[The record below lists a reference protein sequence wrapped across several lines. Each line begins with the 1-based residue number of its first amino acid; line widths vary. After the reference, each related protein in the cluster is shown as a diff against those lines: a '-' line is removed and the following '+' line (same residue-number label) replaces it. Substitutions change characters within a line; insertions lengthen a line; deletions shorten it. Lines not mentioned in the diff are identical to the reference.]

1 MEEVL
6 GAANAAM
13 QAAESG
19 SVEIDITV
27 ETGGGAGLGMRI
39 AGDFQA
45 PDRNRFTVRISQGG
59 LSIELEMIVIGSDS
73 WVKNPLTGAWE
84 GGAES
89 PTPFGNLL
97 DYGAFN
103 VDFAPEV
110 AAQFSLA
117 VTRLNGR
124 RVYHV
129 TGSVTDKEL
138 VDLLDEAPVRGRTGV
153 VEYWIGIDD
162 SLVMRA
168 EVRTESPVGD
178 GGAATKTRVVMTV
191 SDYGK
196 RVDIQAP
203 DS

>member
-1 MEEVL
+1 
-6 GAANAAM
+6 M

-19 SVEIDITV
+19 SVEIDYTV
-27 ETGGGAGLGMRI
+27 ETEGAGTLGMRI

-59 LSIELEMIVIGSDS
+59 ISITLEMIVIGSDS

-84 GGAES
+84 SGAES

-103 VDFAPEV
+103 VDFAPET
-110 AAQFSLA
+110 AAQFTLRVA
-117 VTRLNGR
+117 RLNGR

-129 TGSVTDKEL
+129 TGSVTDKEI
-138 VDLLDEAPVRGRTGV
+138 VGLLDDAPVRGRTGV

-162 SLVMRA
+162 SLVRRA
-168 EVRTESPVGD
+168 VVRTESPGGD
-178 GGAATKTRVVMTV
+178 GAAATKTSVVMTV

-196 RVDIQAP
+196 TVNIQAP

>member
-1 MEEVL
+1 
-6 GAANAAM
+6 M

-19 SVEIDITV
+19 SVEIDYTV
-27 ETGGGAGLGMRI
+27 ETEGAGTLGMRI

-59 LSIELEMIVIGSDS
+59 ISITLEMIVIGSDS

-84 GGAES
+84 DGAES

-103 VDFAPEV
+103 VDFAPEAASQFTLRV
-110 AAQFSLA
+110 ARF
-117 VTRLNGR
+117 NGE

-129 TGSVTDKEL
+129 TGSLTDREI
-138 VDLLDEAPVRGRTGV
+138 VGLLDDSPVRGRQGE
-153 VEYWIGIDD
+153 VEYWIRVDD
-162 SLVMRA
+162 SLVRRA
-168 EVRTESPVGD
+168 VVSAESPAGD
-178 GGAATKTRVVMTV
+178 GATTTTRVVMTV
-191 SDYGK
+191 SNYGK
-196 RVDIQAP
+196 SVNIQAP